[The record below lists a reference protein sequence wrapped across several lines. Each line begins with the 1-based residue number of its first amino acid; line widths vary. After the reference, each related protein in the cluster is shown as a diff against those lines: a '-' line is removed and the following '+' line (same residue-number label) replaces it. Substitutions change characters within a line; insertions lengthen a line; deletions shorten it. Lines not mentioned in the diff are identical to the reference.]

1 MISDEQILV
10 ALINSNKIFVM
21 EKMNWKNVLVEQVNP
36 KMKRQFIHGE
46 KVMIAKMEFEDGFT
60 VPWHSHENEQIT
72 EVIEGVLRFWFDD
85 NEDNPVDLSPGDAI
99 VIPANR
105 RHKALMIGKVIETDT
120 FAPPRQDWID
130 GSDAYLRK

>member
-1 MISDEQILV
+1 MKKISWNDIP
-10 ALINSNKIFVM
+10 
-21 EKMNWKNVLVEQVNP
+21 VEQVNA

-46 KVMIAKMEFEDGFT
+46 KIMVARMEFEDGFT

-72 EVIEGVLRFWFDD
+72 EVTEGTLRFWFDD
-85 NEDNPVDLSPGDAI
+85 NDEDYLDIKPGEAI
-99 VIPANR
+99 VIPGNR
-105 RHKALMIGKVIETDT
+105 RHKALMIGKVTETDT

>member
-1 MISDEQILV
+1 MQQL
-10 ALINSNKIFVM
+10 NWSNIGVD
-21 EKMNWKNVLVEQVNP
+21 QVNS
-36 KMKRQFIHGE
+36 KMKRQLIYGE
-46 KVMIAKMEFEDGFT
+46 KIMVAKMEFEDGFT

-85 NEDNPVDLSPGDAI
+85 NEDNPTDLVAGDVIIIPG
-99 VIPANR
+99 NR
-105 RHKALMIGKVIETDT
+105 RHKALMIGKVRENDT

>member
-1 MISDEQILV
+1 MQKILW
-10 ALINSNKIFVM
+10 N
-21 EKMNWKNVLVEQVNP
+21 NVPVEQVNS

-46 KVMIAKMEFEDGFT
+46 KIMIAKMEFEDGFT

-72 EVIEGVLRFWFDD
+72 EVQEGILRFWFDD
-85 NEDNPVDLSPGDAI
+85 DEDKFVDLSTGETIIIPG
-99 VIPANR
+99 NR

-120 FAPPRQDWID
+120 FAPPRQDWIE

>member
-1 MISDEQILV
+1 
-10 ALINSNKIFVM
+10 M
-21 EKMNWKNVLVEQVNP
+21 EKIKWNEVPAEQVNSN
-36 KMKRQFIHGE
+36 MIRQFVHGE
-46 KVMIAKMEFEDGFT
+46 KVMIAKMQFEDGFT

-85 NEDNPVDLSPGDAI
+85 NEDNPIDLTAGELI
-99 VIPANR
+99 VIAGNR